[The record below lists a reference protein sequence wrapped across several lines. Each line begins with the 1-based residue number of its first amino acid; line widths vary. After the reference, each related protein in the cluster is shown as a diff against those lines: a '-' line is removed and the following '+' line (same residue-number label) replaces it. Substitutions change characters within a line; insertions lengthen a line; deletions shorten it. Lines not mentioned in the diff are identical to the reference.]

1 MSEMNDERRQYHALR
16 THLECLLSA
25 GASILT
31 REPLTLLFQGRRL
44 SVAHGMLVGE
54 SGATDLIE
62 ILADTDWPDAT
73 RRQAAMDLCVAQLN
87 KAMDSA
93 EQVPS
98 QLGERPKIVVSN
110 SDH

>member
-44 SVAHGMLVGE
+44 MVAHGMLVGE

-87 KAMDSA
+87 EAVHNA
-93 EQVPS
+93 GQTPAAPGERLQLVPS
-98 QLGERPKIVVSN
+98 P
-110 SDH
+110 DH